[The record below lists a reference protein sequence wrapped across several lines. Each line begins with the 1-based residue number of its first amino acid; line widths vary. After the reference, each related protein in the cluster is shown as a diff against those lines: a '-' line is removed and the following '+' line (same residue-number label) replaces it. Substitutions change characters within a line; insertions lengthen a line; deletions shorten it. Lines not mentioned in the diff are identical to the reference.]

1 LERGWVRVMKVVEVS
16 LSGDESEWPMF
27 EALLH
32 SQAYCNLEEEGAAEE
47 EEEEEEEAP
56 VISANVEAILV
67 AAACTNEA
75 MIECEWLCAGE
86 EEKEREEERGT
97 RRDETRSRK
106 DKEDK
111 SLSHLEGEDGGC
123 D

>member
-1 LERGWVRVMKVVEVS
+1 
-16 LSGDESEWPMF
+16 MF

-75 MIECEWLCAGE
+75 MIECE
-86 EEKEREEERGT
+86 
-97 RRDETRSRK
+97 
-106 DKEDK
+106 
-111 SLSHLEGEDGGC
+111 
-123 D
+123 